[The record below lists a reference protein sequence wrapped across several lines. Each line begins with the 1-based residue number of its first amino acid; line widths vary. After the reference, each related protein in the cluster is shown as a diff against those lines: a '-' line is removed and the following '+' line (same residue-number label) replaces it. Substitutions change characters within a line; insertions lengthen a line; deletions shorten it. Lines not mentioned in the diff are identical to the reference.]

1 MAPDPLLDESGLRRI
16 DDRRP
21 FPVGPSSFA
30 AMWNDRPAE
39 SVAVVDG
46 DRTWTTAELR
56 AECDRVARSLVDAG
70 AAGERVAWVLHNDV
84 RSVISLIATV
94 QAGAV
99 WVGLSARATDDER
112 QHVLDAAE
120 ATSVFD
126 DLPEGDP
133 TISTPAAAADGA
145 ALAFTSGTTGRPK
158 GAWHHPQ
165 QLLYPAAAAI
175 ATEGLDHESRIG
187 TPLPLSTL
195 NILLLGPITA
205 LACGGTAVM
214 LRRADADG
222 FATDVEQHGVTRAL
236 VVPTIV
242 HDLVA
247 SEVEPDRL
255 ASLERLIMGGAGFDR
270 TRAAE
275 AQAALAIPLIASY
288 GLSEAPTGVA
298 RMRVGEAGATPLPG
312 VDLRVEPDGEITLA
326 PATTGDWAHTWQGT
340 LGYLGDPAATAE
352 LWRDGRL
359 HTGDAGTIDDDGLL
373 SVTGRVSDMINR
385 GGSTIAPAEVEAVLL
400 GLDGVHDAAVFGIDD
415 DRLGQVPAAAIV
427 GQVDPEVLRTLVR
440 ERLSGYKVP
449 ERWIVLDA
457 LPRNAN
463 GKVDRKAL
471 RARLR

>member
-16 DDRRP
+16 DAPRP
-21 FPVGPSSFA
+21 FPVGPSTFA
-30 AMWNDRPAE
+30 AMWEDRPAD
-39 SVAVVDG
+39 SVAVIDG

-56 AECDRVARSLVDAG
+56 AECDRVARCLVDAG
-70 AAGERVAWVLHNDV
+70 APGARVAWVLHNDV
-84 RSVISLIATV
+84 RSVISLVATV
-94 QAGAV
+94 QAGGV

-112 QHVLDAAE
+112 QHVLDAAT
-120 ATSVFD
+120 AALVLD
-126 DLPEGDP
+126 DLPNGDP
-133 TISTPAAAADGA
+133 AVPTPSAEADGA

-175 ATEGLDHESRIG
+175 ATEGLDHDSRIG

-214 LRRADADG
+214 LRRADAEG
-222 FATDVEQHGVTRAL
+222 FADDVERHGITRAL

-247 SEVEPDRL
+247 ARIDTGKL
-255 ASLERLIMGGAGFDR
+255 ATLDRLIMGGAGFDR
-270 TRAAE
+270 ARAAE
-275 AQAALAIPLIASY
+275 AQTVLSIPLIASY

-298 RMRVGEAGATPLPG
+298 RMRVGETGATPLPG
-312 VDLRVEPDGEITLA
+312 VDLRIESHGEITLA
-326 PATTGDWAHTWQGT
+326 PTTTGDWAHTWQGT
-340 LGYLGDPAATAE
+340 LGYLGDPHASAE

-359 HTGDAGTIDDDGLL
+359 HTGDAGTIDDRGLL

-400 GLDGVHDAAVFGIDD
+400 ALDGVEDAAVVGIGD

-427 GQVDPEVLRTLVR
+427 GTVEPETLRPLVR
-440 ERLSGYKVP
+440 EQLSGYKVP
-449 ERWIVLDA
+449 ERWLVLDE

-463 GKVDRKAL
+463 TRRG
-471 RARLR
+471 